1 MPGLCPHKA
10 IFDNGVVFLAK
21 STHTMPAVSIHLAVH
36 SGAITDPDDAP
47 GAMWLLSRMIDRGTA
62 GHSAAD
68 IAEALDSR
76 GVSLSVRVSRQL
88 LSLVCTCLAEDFEI
102 VLTLL
107 GEMLMAPTCPDDEI
121 AVRKGE
127 IITAIRQD
135 EDNPYARAAEALTAL
150 LYPPPHPYARRLKGS
165 VDGVDRL
172 TRDTIVQLHADR
184 IVPSRL
190 RAVVVGDVEAKRAE
204 DVANRVFG
212 GWRAS
217 GAAPVQLVSPRRP
230 TGRQREVIPMM
241 NKAQADIA
249 CGFTSIQRHDP
260 EYYALQLANH
270 VFGQYA
276 IGGRLG
282 DNIRERQG
290 LAYYVST
297 MFEADLID
305 GPLSIHAGIAPAN
318 VDRALTSVDE
328 ELTRL
333 TAEGVT
339 AKELD
344 DSRRYLIGALP
355 RSLETNTAIASFL
368 QQSDFF
374 GLGLDY
380 DVRRADLL
388 RAVTVDDANAAARR
402 IIDVHRLTTVIA
414 GPYAEH

>member
-1 MPGLCPHKA
+1 MPGLSPHKT

-21 STHTMPAVSIHLAVH
+21 STHTTPAVSVHLAVH
-36 SGAITDPDDAP
+36 SGAITDPHEAP
-47 GAMWLLSRMIDRGTA
+47 GAMWLLSRVIDRGTA
-62 GHSAAD
+62 WHSTAD

-102 VLTLL
+102 VLALL
-107 GEMLMAPTCPDDEI
+107 GEMLIAPTFPDDEI

-127 IITAIRQD
+127 VITAIRQD
-135 EDNPYARAAEALTAL
+135 EDNPYVRAADALTAL
-150 LYPPPHPYARRLKGS
+150 LYPPPHPYARPVKGS
-165 VDGVDRL
+165 VAGVERL
-172 TRDTIVQLHADR
+172 TRDTIVRLHADR

-190 RAVVVGDVEAKRAE
+190 RVVIVGDVDVKRAE

-212 GWRAS
+212 GWR
-217 GAAPVQLVSPRRP
+217 GGGTAPVDLVSPRRAAS
-230 TGRQREVIPMM
+230 RRREVIPMM

-249 CGFTSIQRHDP
+249 CGFTSIRRSDP

-276 IGGRLG
+276 MGGRLG

-297 MFEADLID
+297 NFEAESID

-318 VDRALTSVDE
+318 VDRALTSIEE
-328 ELTRL
+328 ELARL
-333 TAEGVT
+333 TAEGIT

-344 DSRRYLIGALP
+344 DSRRFLIGALP

-380 DVRRADLL
+380 DLRQAGLL

-402 IIDVHRLTTVIA
+402 IMDVDRLTTVIA